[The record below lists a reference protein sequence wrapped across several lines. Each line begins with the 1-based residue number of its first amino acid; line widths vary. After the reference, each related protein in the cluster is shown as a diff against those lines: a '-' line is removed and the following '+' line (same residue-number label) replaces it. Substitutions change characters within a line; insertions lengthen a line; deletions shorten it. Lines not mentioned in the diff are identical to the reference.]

1 MPGRLRYAKGT
12 GKRSG
17 KGDCQRMAAVAA
29 LTEQDQERAVEEA
42 VVDGFMVDDPPP
54 TGAGTSASADL
65 PTHSHDGI
73 ALHLSSQAGSGY
85 RGVFRR
91 SRDP

>member
-17 KGDCQRMAAVAA
+17 KGDRQRMAAVAA
-29 LTEQDQERAVEEA
+29 LEEQEERAVEEA

-73 ALHLSSQAGSGY
+73 ALHLSSQAASGY
-85 RGVFRR
+85 R
-91 SRDP
+91 